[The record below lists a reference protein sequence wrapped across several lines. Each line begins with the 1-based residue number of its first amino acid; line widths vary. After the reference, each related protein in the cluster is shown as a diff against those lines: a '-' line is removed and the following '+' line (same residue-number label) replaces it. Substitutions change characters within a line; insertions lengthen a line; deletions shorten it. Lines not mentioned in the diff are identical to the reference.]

1 MFAPYGV
8 TRAEL
13 KALGNGVMSYF
24 TGRLKSREVMWRKQ
38 MSELGRFQVTLS
50 PFSTRLLLQGFFSLQ
65 TDKMKYYSGVLCCS
79 ADQGVHVLSE
89 IIINKGK
96 KSRAAVP

>member
-1 MFAPYGV
+1 MKEANV
-8 TRAEL
+8 RAWQIP
-13 KALGNGVMSYF
+13 GHPIHF
-24 TGRLKSREVMWRKQ
+24 
-38 MSELGRFQVTLS
+38 F
-50 PFSTRLLLQGFFSLQ
+50 TRLLLQGFFSLQ
-65 TDKMKYYSGVLCCS
+65 ADKMKHYSGVLCCS